1 MKVLM
6 SVDCIGGVW
15 SFALELAAALPEVS
29 FVLAVAGRA
38 PSLAQR
44 EQVSRAGNVLLEH
57 RECRLEWM
65 QGCERDLAMTG
76 KWLLELDRRHSPDL
90 VHLNDYAHA
99 TLPWNKPVLV
109 VAHSCVVSWWRA
121 VHGTDPPAE
130 WDAYRARVGAA
141 IKSADIVVAP
151 TQAFLREITS
161 IYTPPRKGY
170 AVYNARA
177 RRTAGRPQ
185 SVRDPCVLAA
195 GRLWDEAKNM
205 RALDEAAA
213 GLDANVFVAGEL
225 RSPEGRQAWC
235 QAARPLGPL
244 STSELAEWMERAMVF
259 AAPALYEPFGLAPLE
274 AALRG
279 CALVL
284 GDIPTLRELW
294 GGAAV
299 FVDPRDTTA
308 LGAHLRLLLAD
319 EPRRTDL
326 AARAIQ
332 RAQLFSPARMAAG
345 YRGVYRELAP
355 RAATMQQEALSA

>member
-6 SVDCIGGVW
+6 SVDCVGGVW
-15 SFALELAAALPEVS
+15 NYALELAAALPEVS
-29 FVLAVAGRA
+29 FVLAVEGRA
-38 PSLAQR
+38 PSIAQR
-44 EQVSRAGNVLLEH
+44 EQASRVGNVTLEH
-57 RECRLEWM
+57 RECLLEWM

-76 KWLLELDRRHSPDL
+76 KWLLELARRYSPDL

-130 WDAYRARVGAA
+130 WDTYRARVRAS
-141 IKSADIVVAP
+141 IERADVVVAP

-161 IYTPPRKGY
+161 IYAAPRRGY

-177 RRTAGRPQ
+177 RRAAGHPQ
-185 SVRDPCVLAA
+185 IGRDSCVLAA
-195 GRLWDEAKNM
+195 GRLWDEAKNL

-213 GLDANVFVAGEL
+213 GLDEKVFVAGEL
-225 RSPEGRQAWC
+225 CSPEGRQARC
-235 QAARPLGPL
+235 QAAQPLGPL
-244 STSELAEWMERAMVF
+244 SSVELAHWMERAMVF

-284 GDIPTLRELW
+284 GDIATLRELW

-299 FVDPRDTTA
+299 FVDPRDPAA
-308 LGAHLRLLLAD
+308 LRSQLRLLLAD
-319 EPRRTDL
+319 EPRRMDL

-355 RAATMQQEALSA
+355 RAASMQQEALSA